1 MQNKMLNTLKSVS
14 FSWTKVGD
22 YGKITPVNIVRRGH
36 ITVRT
41 DVLGVGFDNLD
52 LDQAVERARSAIAE
66 GRCGMV
72 VTPNPEIVWIARR
85 DAELGRIIAQA
96 DLVLADGVGITLGAK
111 LLGRPLRA
119 RIPGIDFAARLMAE
133 MAGGGQSVFLYGA
146 KPGVAERAG
155 EALMTQYPGLRVV
168 GTADGYGD
176 DGPVLERIS
185 AARPDLLLVCLGAPK
200 QELWMAAHKES
211 LDVGLMLGLGGALDV
226 FAGAVKRAP
235 EGWRKL
241 GLEWL
246 YRLIREPRRIGRML
260 RLPLFLFAVMG
271 QRIRGK

>member
-1 MQNKMLNTLKSVS
+1 
-14 FSWTKVGD
+14 
-22 YGKITPVNIVRRGH
+22 
-36 ITVRT
+36 VRT